1 MAAFEDAVA
10 WAAELERL
18 GARIAPR
25 FGRVEPRRRA
35 LAYLRG
41 LLAPIER
48 KNGWQLAEAAGDAT
62 PDGMQ
67 DFLGRMR
74 WDADRVRDD
83 LRAYVV
89 EHLPGR
95 SGGGAGV
102 GWLNGAAVQRFREE
116 GHAFGRRAAA
126 VFRHRGPNRELP
138 DRGVP
143 RLRRCEGTGADRP
156 RALPARAL
164 GRRRRAVR
172 EGRCA
177 GRGRVRDQA
186 QARRGHAD
194 AGAGGGRAVRPR
206 LPSAAASAKTDRPR
220 ADG

>member
-1 MAAFEDAVA
+1 MTAFEEAGT

-89 EHLPGR
+89 EHLGDPG
-95 SGGGAGV
+95 
-102 GWLNGAAVQRFREE
+102 AVL
-116 GHAFGRRAAA
+116 
-126 VFRHRGPNRELP
+126 VL
-138 DRGVP
+138 
-143 RLRRCEGTGADRP
+143 
-156 RALPARAL
+156 
-164 GRRRRAVR
+164 
-172 EGRCA
+172 
-177 GRGRVRDQA
+177 
-186 QARRGHAD
+186 
-194 AGAGGGRAVRPR
+194 
-206 LPSAAASAKTDRPR
+206 
-220 ADG
+220 DG